1 MSKLLI
7 FLLPAVFGAKT
18 VTFGQ
23 TVPLSGE
30 FKNYGTFSRDGILA
44 AFDRFN
50 RLESQAYQFN
60 ITLVTLDDKY
70 QPAKGLLKYAK
81 F

>member
-1 MSKLLI
+1 MNNRFI
-7 FLLPAVFGAKT
+7 FLLPALLCAKT

-30 FKNYGTFSRDGILA
+30 FKNYGAFSRDGILA

-50 RLESQAYQFN
+50 RLESLQYQFN
-60 ITLVTLDDKY
+60 ISLVSLDDKY
-70 QPAKGLLKYAK
+70 QPAKGLLQYTKL
-81 F
+81 